1 MEARRT
7 SPPESIRVATNSE
20 DAPARIP
27 VITYHSIDR
36 SGSVVS
42 TAPEI
47 FSQQMKKLGEAGYR
61 TATMAELTECVRSD
75 RWPSEKTVVLTFD
88 DGFEN
93 FLTTAAPILAE
104 HAFTATVYLVT
115 DHCGRFNDWGGNPP
129 ELPRSSLLSW
139 SQVKELSG
147 QGIEFGSHTATHPD
161 LTALDADAAEAEIS
175 RSKIAIED
183 AIGREVTSFAYPYG
197 RNNGA
202 VQRSVEKL
210 YASASS
216 TNLGKVTRR
225 SDLYRLERIDAYY
238 LSNPASLDKL
248 ETQRMDAYLTVR
260 QALRTVRSVVA
271 RG

>member
-1 MEARRT
+1 M
-7 SPPESIRVATNSE
+7 RVATKSE
-20 DAPARIP
+20 DVPARIP
-27 VITYHSIDR
+27 VITYHSIDSSR
-36 SGSVVS
+36 SVVS
-42 TAPEI
+42 TTPEI
-47 FSQQMKKLGEAGYR
+47 FGQHMKKLSEAGYR

-115 DHCGRFNDWGGNPP
+115 DHCGHVNDWGGNPP
-129 ELPRSSLLSW
+129 ELPRSRLLSW
-139 SQVKELSG
+139 SAVRALSG

-161 LTALDADAAEAEIS
+161 LTALDRDAAEAEIA

-183 AIGREVTSFAYPYG
+183 AIGSAVTSFAYPYG

-202 VQRSVEKL
+202 VQRSVAKL
-210 YASASS
+210 YTSACS
-216 TNLGKVTRR
+216 TNLGKVTRG
-225 SDLYRLERIDAYY
+225 SDLHRLERIDAYY
-238 LSNPASLDKL
+238 LSNPASVEKL
-248 ETQRMDAYLTVR
+248 ETQRMDAYLAVR
-260 QALRTVRSVVA
+260 QALRTVKSVVA

>member
-1 MEARRT
+1 MEPGRHL
-7 SPPESIRVATNSE
+7 PPKSLRVATKSKE
-20 DAPARIP
+20 PTARIP
-27 VITYHSIDR
+27 VITYHSIDN

-42 TAPEI
+42 TAPGT
-47 FSQQMKKLGEAGYR
+47 FRQQMRKLSAAGYR
-61 TATMAELTECVRSD
+61 TATMDELTKCVRSD

-104 HAFTATVYLVT
+104 HAYTATVYLVT

-129 ELPRSSLLSW
+129 ELPRSRLLSW
-139 SQVKELSG
+139 SQARELSS

-161 LTALDADAAEAEIS
+161 LTALDADVAESEIS

-202 VQRSVEKL
+202 VQRSVGKL
-210 YASASS
+210 YTSACS

-248 ETQRMDAYLTVR
+248 ETQRMDAYLAVR
-260 QALRTVRSVVA
+260 QALRTVKSVVA

>member
-1 MEARRT
+1 M
-7 SPPESIRVATNSE
+7 RVATKSE
-20 DAPARIP
+20 DPTARIP
-27 VITYHSIDR
+27 VITYHSIDN

-47 FSQQMKKLGEAGYR
+47 FRQQMKKLSEAGYR
-61 TATMAELTECVRSD
+61 TTTMAELTECVTSD

-93 FLTTAAPILAE
+93 FLTIAAPLLRE
-104 HAFTATVYLVT
+104 FSFNATVYLVT
-115 DHCGRFNDWGGNPP
+115 DHCGGFNDWGGNPS
-129 ELPRSSLLSW
+129 ELPRSRLLSW
-139 SQVKELSG
+139 SQVKELADE
-147 QGIEFGSHTATHPD
+147 GIEFGSHTATHPD

-202 VQRSVEKL
+202 VQRSVGKL
-210 YASASS
+210 YTSACS

-225 SDLYRLERIDAYY
+225 SDRYRLERIDAYY
-238 LSNPASLDKL
+238 LSNPASLAKL

-260 QALRTVRSVVA
+260 QALRTVKSVVA